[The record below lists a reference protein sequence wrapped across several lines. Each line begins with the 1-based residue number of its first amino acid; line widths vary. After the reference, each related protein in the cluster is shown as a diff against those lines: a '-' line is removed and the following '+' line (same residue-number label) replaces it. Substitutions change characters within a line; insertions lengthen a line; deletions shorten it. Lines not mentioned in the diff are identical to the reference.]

1 MADQQE
7 SFQERTEEATQ
18 KRREDAR
25 REGQVARSQDLNS
38 AAVLV
43 ISLAM
48 MVVGSHF
55 MVGKLGGY
63 LVSILGDIPYT
74 QVSVDYLPEIFA
86 RAVMVL
92 FTIIGPFVLAIAVV
106 SVTINIMQ
114 FGVVFSSKAVEPDPN
129 RLNPISGFKNLFSV
143 RSLVELIK
151 SILKIALVGAIVYIV
166 LSHELPRLLTLIHT
180 PLGNTVRILAGAMLR
195 LFAWALS
202 GLVAIAI
209 LDLIFQRWNHSR
221 QLRMTLQEVKEERKQ
236 TDGDPQLKSRIRSMQ
251 MEIAYNRMLKELPR
265 ADVVV
270 TNPTHLA
277 VALRYDQ
284 MTMAAPVVVA
294 KGQRLMA
301 EKIKTIARENDIPI
315 IENVPLARA
324 LFKACKVGEAVPVDF
339 YRAVAEVLA
348 WVYRIKRRTA

>member
-1 MADQQE
+1 MAGQQE
-7 SFQERTEEATQ
+7 SFQERTEEATP

-25 REGQVARSQDLNS
+25 QEGQVARSQDLNS

-48 MVVGSHF
+48 MLIGSHF
-55 MVGKLGGY
+55 MVNRLGGY
-63 LVSILGDIPYT
+63 MRSVMGNLAYT
-74 QVSVDYLPEIFA
+74 QISVDHLPEILA
-86 RAVMVL
+86 QAGAIL
-92 FTIIGPFVLAIAVV
+92 FTLIGPFVLAIALA
-106 SVTINIMQ
+106 SVLVNVLQ
-114 FGVVFSSKAVEPDPN
+114 FGVVFSAKAVEPDPS
-129 RLNPISGFKNLFSV
+129 RMNPISGVKNLFSV

-151 SILKIALVGAIVYIV
+151 SIAKIILVGSIVYLV

-180 PLGNTVRILAGAMLR
+180 PLGNSVRILAGAVLR
-195 LFAWALS
+195 LFAWALA
-202 GLVAIAI
+202 GLIAMAII
-209 LDLIFQRWNHSR
+209 DLIFQRWNHGR

-251 MEIAYNRMLKELPR
+251 MEVAYNRMLSELPR

-284 MTMAAPVVVA
+284 QTMAAPVVVA

-301 EKIKTIARENDIPI
+301 EKIKTIAREHDIPI

-324 LFKACKVGEAVPVDF
+324 LFKACQVGEAVPVDF